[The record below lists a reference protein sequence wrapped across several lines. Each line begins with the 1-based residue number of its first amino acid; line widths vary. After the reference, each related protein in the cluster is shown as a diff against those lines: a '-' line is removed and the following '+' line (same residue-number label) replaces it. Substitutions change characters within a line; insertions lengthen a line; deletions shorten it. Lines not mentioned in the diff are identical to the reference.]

1 MKRIALLILTNLAVM
16 LVLGIVLQIIFAVTG
31 INSRGIGGILTFALV
46 FGFGGAFI
54 SLAMSKMIAKRSV
67 GAQVITEPR
76 NADEHWL
83 MERVAEQAEKVGI
96 TMPEVAV
103 YQSPDM
109 NAFATG
115 MTKNSSLVA
124 VSTGLMQNMTRDEV
138 EAVLAHE
145 ISHIANGD
153 MVTLTLVQGVMNT
166 FVHFFVSIVSNII
179 QNVLGGD
186 EEGEGG
192 LGFIASFAISMVLYA
207 VFGAAAS
214 VVVAWFSRKREFAAD
229 AGAARLVDKQKMINA
244 LERLRGGNQQEME
257 GQFAAFGI
265 NGGFSSLF
273 STHPPLEDRIQ
284 ALKNQ

>member
-1 MKRIALLILTNLAVM
+1 
-16 LVLGIVLQIIFAVTG
+16 
-31 INSRGIGGILTFALV
+31 
-46 FGFGGAFI
+46 
-54 SLAMSKMIAKRSV
+54 MSKMIAKRSV
-67 GAQVITEPR
+67 GAVVITEAR

-83 MERVAEQAEKVGI
+83 LETVAAQAKKVNI
-96 TMPEVAV
+96 AMPEVAV
-103 YQSPDM
+103 YDSPDM

-124 VSTGLMQNMTRDEV
+124 VSTGLMHSMTRDEV

-179 QNVLGGD
+179 QNVVGGD

-229 AGAARLVDKQKMINA
+229 AGAATLVDKQKMIAA
-244 LERLRGGNQQEME
+244 LERLRGGSQQEMQ

-284 ALKNQ
+284 ALKDR

>member
-16 LVLGIVLQIIFAVTG
+16 LVLGIVLQIVFAVTG

-54 SLAMSKMIAKRSV
+54 SLAMSKMIAKRST
-67 GAQVITEPR
+67 GAVVITEPR

-83 MERVAEQAEKVGI
+83 LERVGEQAQKAGI
-96 TMPEVAV
+96 AMPEVAV
-103 YQSPDM
+103 YNSPDM

-124 VSTGLMQNMTRDEV
+124 VSTGLMQGMTRDEV

-145 ISHIANGD
+145 VSHIANGD

-166 FVHFFVSIVSNII
+166 FVHFFVSIVSNVI

-229 AGAARLVDKQKMINA
+229 AGAAQLVDKQKMINA
-244 LERLRGGNQQEME
+244 LERLRTGNQHEME

>member
-16 LVLGIVLQIIFAVTG
+16 LVLGIVLQIVFAVTG
-31 INSRGIGGILTFALV
+31 INSRGIGGILMFALV

-54 SLAMSKMIAKRSV
+54 SLAMSKMIAKRST
-67 GAQVITEPR
+67 GAVVITEPR

-83 MERVAEQAEKVGI
+83 LERVAEQAQKAGI
-96 TMPEVAV
+96 AMPEVAV
-103 YQSPDM
+103 YDSPDM

-124 VSTGLMQNMTRDEV
+124 VSTGLMHSMTRDEV

-145 ISHIANGD
+145 VSHIANGD

-166 FVHFFVSIVSNII
+166 FVHFFVSIVSNVI

-192 LGFIASFAISMVLYA
+192 LGFIASFAISMILYT

-229 AGAARLVDKQKMINA
+229 AGAAQLVDKQKMINA
-244 LERLRGGNQQEME
+244 LERLRGGNQHEMQ

-284 ALKNQ
+284 ALKQQ